1 MAESGVG
8 KALQELDSV
17 PVKRV
22 TGAPVAPIPSAPVS
36 LPTSDPLKVQRALD
50 VARPRVKP
58 VLRIDNPGGE
68 WLKNQR
74 RYAEEGKAKVSGP
87 VTGYFNKPIELDPRK
102 LESIPGAMNEQR
114 APGDLAYDH
123 LRPLIE
129 KQGFLQDRPILVGIN
144 HLGAPYIIEG
154 NTRAAVARDLGID
167 RIPADVR
174 YFAGGEGIEGPMMPS
189 RLEEFM
195 PPSKLSLDPN
205 FRRFFEGSQAVD
217 EYGEPLRMYHGTRND
232 FLSFDPNMIGQRFPM
247 SNGFYFVSRP
257 ERASV
262 YADSISNA
270 AVGWDSSNRF
280 AKPVESG
287 ANVIPAYLNLQN
299 PMIIQQNRTSGGLV
313 PEDIVDSNGGDIVKR
328 AREAGHDGLMVKR
341 SMGDK
346 FDETFGIVFSPTQI
360 KSAIGNRGT
369 YDPNIPD
376 ITKAAGGRAKTPDW
390 QRAAGKNPEGGLN
403 AKGRASYNRDNPD
416 KPGLK
421 RPQPEGGARRD
432 SFCSR
437 MEGMKDKLTSKE
449 TASDPNSRINKSLR
463 AWNC

>member
-8 KALQELDSV
+8 KALRELDSV
-17 PVKRV
+17 PVKRA
-22 TGAPVAPIPSAPVS
+22 TSAPVAPIPSAPVS

-50 VARPRVKP
+50 VARPRVMP

-87 VTGYFNKPIELDPRK
+87 VTGYFNKPMELDPRK
-102 LESIPGAMNEQR
+102 LESIPGSMNEQR
-114 APGDLAYDH
+114 APGNWAYDL

-167 RIPADVR
+167 RIPAEVR
-174 YFAGGEGIEGPMMPS
+174 YFAGGEGVEGPMMPS

-195 PPSKLSLDPN
+195 PP
-205 FRRFFEGSQAVD
+205 F
-217 EYGEPLRMYHGTRND
+217 
-232 FLSFDPNMIGQRFPM
+232 
-247 SNGFYFVSRP
+247 
-257 ERASV
+257 
-262 YADSISNA
+262 
-270 AVGWDSSNRF
+270 
-280 AKPVESG
+280 
-287 ANVIPAYLNLQN
+287 
-299 PMIIQQNRTSGGLV
+299 
-313 PEDIVDSNGGDIVKR
+313 
-328 AREAGHDGLMVKR
+328 
-341 SMGDK
+341 
-346 FDETFGIVFSPTQI
+346 
-360 KSAIGNRGT
+360 
-369 YDPNIPD
+369 DPNIPD